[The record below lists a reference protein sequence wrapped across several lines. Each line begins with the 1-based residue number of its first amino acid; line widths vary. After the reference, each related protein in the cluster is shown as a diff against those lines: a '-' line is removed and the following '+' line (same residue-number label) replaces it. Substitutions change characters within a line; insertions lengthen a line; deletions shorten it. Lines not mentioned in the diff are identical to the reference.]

1 MFLRHNISINKKM
14 HAKAKVQICLQ
25 FERNMKVKY
34 SPSKQTLGSGLR
46 LDLRIRLG
54 LGQR

>member
-1 MFLRHNISINKKM
+1 MFLSHNISINKKM

-34 SPSKQTLGSGLR
+34 PPSKQTLGSGLR